1 VGFILQLQ
9 GLQGL
14 HWSTSVSQ
22 IIAVFLMTAV
32 RGWVRRGSSPPVA
45 KRVLD
50 GCEMDWL
57 ALEVVTD
64 EVTRYFSG
72 TQDDWEPYR
81 RLQNWTVTASL
92 NNLAHSGDLRNATVT
107 GKGQTAGGQPDWD
120 TKVQQRVLRH
130 RQRLGQLT
138 NWVGPAS
145 KPAISVADAIE
156 AIMNTLI
163 PRTGAEFSWYLQV
176 EMEMEMSK
184 SQNETESRNG
194 TIKFTVRNM
203 EQDGWAIDSTEI
215 EAALSLWIYSN
226 KRRGLEREPY
236 MGENSDTTI
245 EGTLK
250 GGGLKGGWLDY
261 EKWKTQS
268 IRVLGPNTEHLNK
281 DLKRWIGNID
291 FDKSINDAYLVA
303 GFIGLRSRV
312 PVRSTFIIVVP
323 RSVYLI
329 TYS

>member
-1 VGFILQLQ
+1 MGFILQLQ

-45 KRVLD
+45 EMVLD

-57 ALEVVTD
+57 ALNLDTD
-64 EVTRYFSG
+64 DVATYFHGTRG
-72 TQDDWEPYR
+72 DWEPR
-81 RLQNWTVTASL
+81 NRQLQDRTVAANSY
-92 NNLAHSGDLRNATVT
+92 NLAHLGDLRMATAT
-107 GKGQTAGGQPDWD
+107 DMGQTAGEQPDWE

-130 RQRLGQLT
+130 RQRLRKLT

-145 KPAISVADAIE
+145 KPALSVAGAIE
-156 AIMNTLI
+156 AIINTLI
-163 PRTGAEFSWYLQV
+163 PCTGAEFSWYLQF
-176 EMEMEMSK
+176 EMETEMSK

-194 TIKFTVRNM
+194 TLDRTIKFTIRNM
-203 EQDGWAIDSTEI
+203 KQGGWAIDASEI

-226 KRRGLEREPY
+226 KRRNLERERY
-236 MGENSDTTI
+236 MSENSDTTI

-250 GGGLKGGWLDY
+250 GGWLEY

-268 IRVLGPNTEHLNK
+268 IRVLGPNTEHLNR
-281 DLKRWIGNID
+281 DLKRWIRNID
-291 FDKSINDAYLVA
+291 LDKSINPCHLVV